1 MARKKWLLLVQAL
14 LCALTAGLLAAG
26 ALGPAAAV
34 WDPDDRTGKA
44 GDAASRSFIFARACP
59 AGPEAR
65 STIDREAVFCY
76 VYAEPLIQ

>member
-44 GDAASRSFIFARACP
+44 GDAASRSFIF
-59 AGPEAR
+59 EAR
-65 STIDREAVFCY
+65 STIDRKAVFCY